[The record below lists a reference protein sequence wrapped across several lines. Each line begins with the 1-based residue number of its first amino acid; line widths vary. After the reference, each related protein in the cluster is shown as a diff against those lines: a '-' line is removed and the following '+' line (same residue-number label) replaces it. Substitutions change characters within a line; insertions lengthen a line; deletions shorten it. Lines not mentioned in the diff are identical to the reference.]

1 MSEGI
6 VKSSMNFN
14 LKGMLQVDVKCS
26 EGSWMKSGAAFVSA
40 GAVAAATVAATLFWG
55 STFDISN
62 LKTDRTKTGT
72 F

>member
-40 GAVAAATVAATLFWG
+40 GAVAAATVAATLF
-55 STFDISN
+55 
-62 LKTDRTKTGT
+62 
-72 F
+72 